1 MKSIVKLL
9 LILLLSFMSLTMSV
23 FSVECADPS
32 EVEPTWK
39 SSPGEIINALRDPC
53 VQNTAVDGAWNI
65 GGLEDSAVGLK
76 VGSVVYMQWMAYL
89 WLGIALL
96 AIIYNGII
104 LLINLWDKSKV
115 GVVKKRLISITVW
128 VVLVVGAYFV
138 LELVLS
144 LISNMTP

>member
-53 VQNTAVDGAWNI
+53 VQNTAVDGA
-65 GGLEDSAVGLK
+65 
-76 VGSVVYMQWMAYL
+76 
-89 WLGIALL
+89 
-96 AIIYNGII
+96 
-104 LLINLWDKSKV
+104 
-115 GVVKKRLISITVW
+115 
-128 VVLVVGAYFV
+128 
-138 LELVLS
+138 
-144 LISNMTP
+144 